1 MTKYVSN
8 DISLKNQ
15 LGFILIINLLNPI
28 VTIPS
33 LKSISDEEAL
43 DQYLLTQN
51 VNYFNIL
58 YDRYT
63 NKVYSKCIAMLKE
76 SEVAEDATQEIFIKV
91 LLSLSKFSGKSKFST
106 WLYSVTYNYCIDII
120 RKEKK
125 NITQSYDDYTKFE
138 LEDDSSFDSEIME
151 TNVYRLKDVMLELS
165 AEDNGILLMKYQ
177 DEMSIR
183 EISDVLNKTESAVK
197 MKILRAK
204 ERFLKIYRVKYG
216 ESVA

>member
-1 MTKYVSN
+1 M
-8 DISLKNQ
+8 
-15 LGFILIINLLNPI
+15 IINLLNPI

-43 DQYLLTQN
+43 EQYLLTQN

-63 NKVYSKCIAMLKE
+63 NKVYSKCVTMLKDIE
-76 SEVAEDATQEIFIKV
+76 MAEDATQEIFVKI

-106 WLYSVTYNYCIDII
+106 WLYSVTYNFCIDII

-125 NITQSYDDYTKFE
+125 DITQTYGDYTKFE
-138 LEDDSSFDSEIME
+138 IEDDSAFDAEIME
-151 TNVYRLKDVMLELS
+151 TNVYRLKDVMTELS

-177 DEMSIR
+177 DELSIR
-183 EISDVLNKTESAVK
+183 EISEVLNKTESAVK

-204 ERFLKIYRVKYG
+204 ERFMKIYKTKYG

>member
-1 MTKYVSN
+1 M
-8 DISLKNQ
+8 
-15 LGFILIINLLNPI
+15 IINLLNPI

-33 LKSISDEEAL
+33 LRSISDEEAL
-43 DQYLLTQN
+43 EQYLLTQN

-63 NKVYSKCIAMLKE
+63 NKVYSKCVTMLKDIE
-76 SEVAEDATQEIFIKV
+76 MAEDATQEIFVKI

-106 WLYSVTYNYCIDII
+106 WLYSITYNFCIDLI

-125 NITQSYDDYTKFE
+125 DITQSYGDYTKFE
-138 LEDDSSFDSEIME
+138 IEDDSLFDAEIME
-151 TNVYRLKDVMLELS
+151 TNVYRLKDVMTELS

-177 DEMSIR
+177 DELSIR
-183 EISDVLNKTESAVK
+183 EISEVLNKTESAVK

-204 ERFLKIYRVKYG
+204 ERFMKIYKTKYG

>member
-1 MTKYVSN
+1 M
-8 DISLKNQ
+8 
-15 LGFILIINLLNPI
+15 IINLLNPI

-43 DQYLLTQN
+43 EQYLLTQN

-63 NKVYSKCIAMLKE
+63 NKVYSKCVTMLKDIE
-76 SEVAEDATQEIFIKV
+76 MAEDATQEIFVKI

-106 WLYSVTYNYCIDII
+106 WLYSITYNFCIDLI

-125 NITQSYDDYTKFE
+125 DITQSYGDYTKFE
-138 LEDDSSFDSEIME
+138 IEDDSAFDAEIME
-151 TNVYRLKDVMLELS
+151 TNVYRLKDVMTELS

-177 DEMSIR
+177 DELSIR
-183 EISDVLNKTESAVK
+183 EISEVLNKTESAVK

-204 ERFLKIYRVKYG
+204 ERFMKIYKTKYG